1 MAKAAKKRSVRRPSR
16 LVKRPSEVEL
26 AAARVLLEPWHW
38 LTAPKFYGVEHVP
51 AERPVLLVANH
62 TVMGVLDVPFLVLG
76 LYEQRGVFLRSM
88 GDHLHFQVPLWR
100 DLLAR
105 FGTVDGTR
113 ANCRALM
120 RARESILVFPGGG
133 REVFKHKGEKYKLL
147 WKERMGFA
155 RLAIEFGYPIVPAA
169 AVGAEECYDILV
181 DSDELRRTPIGPVLE
196 QLAPKADEIPPLV
209 RGIGPLPRPERFYF
223 HFGKPIETA
232 PFAGREKDDEI
243 CFAVREQVR
252 KAVARGIRFLLA
264 ERERDPEHELRAR
277 LFARLRSLGRPSAAT
292 APRGAKRRARA

>member
-1 MAKAAKKRSVRRPSR
+1 MASAVKKRAPQRRSALVR
-16 LVKRPSEVEL
+16 RPSEVEL
-26 AAARVLLEPWHW
+26 AAARLLLEPWHW
-38 LTAPKFYGVEHVP
+38 LTSPKFYGTQHVP
-51 AERPVLLVANH
+51 RDRPVLVVANH

-120 RARESILVFPGGG
+120 RAGESILIFPGGG

-181 DSDELRRTPIGPVLE
+181 DSDELRHTPIGPLLE
-196 QLAPKADEIPPLV
+196 RLVPRPDEIPPLV
-209 RGIGPLPRPERFYF
+209 RGLGPLPRPERFYF
-223 HFGKPIETA
+223 HFGKPIETSQ
-232 PFAGREKDDEI
+232 FAGQAGEDEV
-243 CFAVREQVR
+243 CFALRERVRR
-252 KAVARGIRFLLA
+252 AVARGIRVLLA
-264 ERERDPEHELRAR
+264 ERARDPEHELRAR
-277 LFARLRSLGRPSAAT
+277 LFARLRRLGRPAAKAGGGRRPTRRSA
-292 APRGAKRRARA
+292 